1 MKRMIMAFLA
11 TLAFAAA
18 AGAADYPA
26 KLAVT
31 YVKAPL
37 NVPSIVAKYNKT
49 FEAAYPGVALTFPE
63 LTEGPKQTAALA
75 AGEIGIAS
83 CLGSTSA
90 LLAASV
96 ALYRVWQQ
104 QGGKAPALLAGHSLG
119 EYSALVCAGVID
131 FADAV
136 RLVEMRGKFMQEA
149 VPEGTGAMA
158 AIIGLD
164 DASIAKACEEAAEG
178 QVVSPVNFNS
188 PGQVVIA
195 GHKEAVERAGA
206 ACKAAG
212 AKRALPLPVSVPS
225 HCALMKPAA
234 DKLAVELAKI
244 TFNAPTVP
252 VVNNVDVKC
261 ETNGD
266 AIRDALVR
274 QLYNPVQWTKSV
286 EYMAAQGVEHLYEV
300 GPGKVLTGLTKRI
313 VDTLTASA
321 LNEPSAMAAAL
332 EL

>member
-1 MKRMIMAFLA
+1 MTQFAMVFPGQGSQTVGMLA
-11 TLAFAAA
+11 ELAAENPIIEATFKEASDAL
-18 AGAADYPA
+18 GYDLWQLTQQGPA
-26 KLAVT
+26 EEL
-31 YVKAPL
+31 
-37 NVPSIVAKYNKT
+37 NKT
-49 FEAAYPGVALTFPE
+49 W
-63 LTEGPKQTAALA
+63 QTQP
-75 AGEIGIAS
+75 
-83 CLGSTSA
+83 A

-96 ALYRVWQQ
+96 AIYRLWQQ
-104 QGGKAPALLAGHSLG
+104 KGGQMPTMMAGHSLG

-131 FADAV
+131 FADAIK
-136 RLVEMRGKFMQEA
+136 LVELRGKLMQEA
-149 VPEGTGAMA
+149 VPAGTGAMQ

-164 DASIAKACEEAAEG
+164 DAAIQQACEEAAQG

-234 DKLAVELAKI
+234 EKLAVALENI
-244 TFNAPTVP
+244 TFNAPALP

-261 ETNGD
+261 ETSPE
-266 AIRDALVR
+266 AIRSALVR
-274 QLYNPVQWTKSV
+274 QLYNPVRWTESV
-286 EYMAAQGVEHLYEV
+286 EFMAAQGVTALLEV

-321 LNEPSAMAAAL
+321 VNDSATLSASL
-332 EL
+332 EQ